1 MKNMF
6 GEQGATMPVLSQES
20 LCTRVVTVT
29 SGKGGVGKTN
39 VVANLAVGLS
49 RLGKRVL
56 VLDADL
62 GLGNIDVLLGLVP
75 RYTLEDVLG
84 GSRHLSDIVIQG
96 PAGIQVL
103 PAGSGL
109 PQLTSLTD
117 SQQLIL
123 QSELEDVAGTV
134 DVLLIDTG
142 AGISPNVT
150 YFASAAQETVVVI
163 SSEPTSLTDA
173 YALMKVLC
181 RQHREH
187 RFNILVNM
195 VRSQRE
201 AVQAF
206 RKLDVAAERFLNVS
220 LTYLGFIPLDDYVPM
235 AVMEQRAVAERFPC
249 SPASRAFAELAK
261 KIAEWPD
268 PQLPKSTVQFLWQQL
283 IPAQYPAP
291 Y

>member
-6 GEQGATMPVLSQES
+6 NEQEPAVPAMDHRNP
-20 LCTRVVTVT
+20 CTRVITVT

-39 VVANLAVGLS
+39 VVANLAVELA
-49 RLGKRVL
+49 RAGKRVL
-56 VLDADL
+56 ALDADL

-75 RYTLEDVLG
+75 RFTLEHVLRG
-84 GSRHLSDIVIQG
+84 THRLSDIILQG

-109 PQLTSLTD
+109 PYLTSMTD

-123 QSELEDVAGTV
+123 QTELEHIADTA

-142 AGISPNVT
+142 TGVSPNVT
-150 YFASAAQETVVVI
+150 YFASAAQETIVVI
-163 SSEPTSLTDA
+163 SPEPTSLTDA

-187 RFNILVNM
+187 RFKVLVNM
-195 VRSQRE
+195 VKSQRD
-201 AVQAF
+201 ATQTF
-206 RKLDVAAERFLNVS
+206 RKLDMAAERFLNIR
-220 LTYLGFIPLDDYVPM
+220 LEYLGFIPLDDYLPM
-235 AVMEQRAVAERFPC
+235 AVIEQKAVTERFPA
-249 SPASRAFAELAK
+249 SPASRAFVQLATRV
-261 KIAEWPD
+261 AEWPD

-283 IPAQYPAP
+283 IPMS
-291 Y
+291 

>member
-39 VVANLAVGLS
+39 VVANLAVGLA
-49 RLGKRVL
+49 RMGKRVL

-181 RQHREH
+181 RQHRER

-235 AVMEQRAVAERFPC
+235 AVMEQRAVAELFPC

-261 KIAEWPD
+261 KISAWPD